1 MNFYYVIK
9 YIYIYIYIYI
19 YFFFE
24 FEFDLEISC
33 KKYSVRLYS
42 NLYFKF
48 QVFPYLTPFA
58 SSFSKYYLDNIYA
71 LMI

>member
-9 YIYIYIYIYI
+9 YIYIIYNI
-19 YFFFE
+19 E

>member
-9 YIYIYIYIYI
+9 YIYIYIYI
-19 YFFFE
+19 E